1 MSASADASPDEAL
14 VGGLYAVDPARPL
27 PVADGAAAFAAS
39 RPGQPGAFMALEVP
53 PGMAPRAAALRA
65 LPESPL
71 PGLIS
76 PLAHG
81 PATLPGRKPALYV
94 ICPSLPGPSLLAERP
109 LWPARE
115 LITDV
120 LRPAAAVLARLAA
133 RGLTHRAIRP
143 GNLFRAGPGEPSV
156 LGPAWAGP
164 PASRQPPLY
173 EPPYV
178 AICPP
183 SARGEGAI
191 ADDVYALG
199 VTLLVLAL
207 GHEPMADLDAAEIVR
222 RKLAFGSLAAILGEN
237 RLPPGIGDLARALL
251 AEDPAHRPSPAALAE
266 AGAGRIGL
274 GVGRTLRRASEPLIL
289 GAEEAFVPRALAAAI
304 GASPQHGVHLLRLGA
319 VDKWLRRSFGDTA
332 LAHRIEDAVQQHGR
346 EAPEDETR
354 ADAFLAM
361 RAAAILDPLAPLCWR
376 GIWLWPDGLGP
387 LLAEGKSLPAL
398 ADLVDSEA
406 ISAWAACRP
415 GRIDQALAL
424 RQARQN
430 RMLLR
435 TRGWAGGTARLAHA
449 LAPMLPCR
457 SPLLGGRL
465 VAELRRLLP
474 ALDAPT
480 LDAAAAA
487 AGGDEARLPIDAEIA
502 AFILAHAGTAL
513 EPELAALPGLPST
526 AGLAV
531 LRVFARLQEA
541 LGAGPLPR
549 LASRLNACL
558 APSLAAWKER
568 RRRAA
573 LEERLAALA
582 GEGDLA
588 AMLRLLEDPS
598 ARDLDAQGLK
608 QADAAV
614 RRIDAELA
622 AIAAGAEARAET
634 ARRLGQEIAAGI
646 GLVAVAATLSV
657 LALG

>member
-53 PGMAPRAAALRA
+53 SGMAPRAAALRA
-65 LPESPL
+65 LLDSPL

-94 ICPSLPGPSLLAERP
+94 ICPSLPGPSLAADRP

-143 GNLFRAGPGEPSV
+143 TNLFRAGPGEPAV

-183 SARGEGAI
+183 AARGEGAI
-191 ADDVYALG
+191 ADDVYGLG

-207 GHEPMADLDAAEIVR
+207 GQEPMADLDAAEIVR
-222 RKLAFGSLAAILGEN
+222 RKLAFGSLAAILGDD
-237 RLPPGIGDLARALL
+237 RLPPGIGDLAHAML

-266 AGAGRIGL
+266 AGAGRIGI
-274 GVGRTLRRASEPLIL
+274 GVGRTPRRASEPLIL
-289 GAEEAFVPRALAAAI
+289 GAEEALEPRALAAAV
-304 GASPQHGVHLLRLGA
+304 GGSPQHGVRLLRLGA

-346 EAPEDETR
+346 EALEDEAR
-354 ADAFLAM
+354 ADAFLVM

-376 GIWLWPDGLGP
+376 GVWLWPDGLGP
-387 LLAEGKSLPAL
+387 LLAEGKSLPGL

-465 VAELRRLLP
+465 VADLRHLLP
-474 ALDAPT
+474 ALDSAEK
-480 LDAAAAA
+480 
-487 AGGDEARLPIDAEIA
+487 DETRLPLDPEIA

-513 EPELAALPGLPST
+513 EPELAALPGPPST
-526 AGLAV
+526 AALAV
-531 LRVFARLQEA
+531 LRVFARLQEP
-541 LGAGPLPR
+541 LRAGPLPR
-549 LASRLNACL
+549 LASWLNACL

-582 GEGDLA
+582 AEGDLA

-598 ARDLDAQGLK
+598 ARALDAQGLK
-608 QADAAV
+608 QADEAV
-614 RRIDAELA
+614 RRIDAALA